1 MVKVQSYVMLILPN
15 MTIEPLNVRNKKKN
29 KGTIEFGKS
38 RVMCD
43 VGIAYCDNR
52 TIKCEKTNKGTI
64 DCYNFIPNKNILL
77 N

>member
-15 MTIEPLNVRNKKKN
+15 VTMGPSNVRKKN
-29 KGTIEFGKS
+29 KGTIECGKS
-38 RVMCD
+38 RVICD
-43 VGIAYCDNR
+43 VGIAYYNNR